1 MKILPLHPD
10 LEKYL
15 AKRNLEAKF
24 EKQKRIFEK
33 NPFHSGLNTELLQ
46 PRKMKI
52 WSFRIDQKY
61 RQFSFFAG
69 PMKRRLLTLTITTDR
84 RTNLAL
90 FCLPNMARNW
100 EAI

>member
-33 NPFHSGLNTELLQ
+33 NPFYSGLNTELLQ

-61 RQFSFFAG
+61 RAIFIF
-69 PMKRRLLTLTITTDR
+69 RRPD
-84 RTNLAL
+84 
-90 FCLPNMARNW
+90 
-100 EAI
+100 EAEIIDINDHYR